1 MNDLLTMGI
10 LTRWRS
16 YLLNEDVVRGRALEH
31 YTTGLSRK
39 IVNVLKE
46 DEVRELIVTV
56 GEVDFELVAD
66 ELLDDLDW
74 VESVIVHVS
83 TADYLDVVGS
93 YEYSKNADEEERKES
108 DIIINIVIPED
119 FSDHDFSVLIPELKD
134 TLRHELEHS
143 SQPTEMLSNIED
155 VVPAEEDG
163 HVWSSIESADRYYNS
178 QSETE
183 AHVAGLYKRAKMLNK
198 PASETID
205 KFLDDVH
212 DMGTYYGHDE
222 NQVTKLISKIRK
234 EWFDYLISRYPNAD
248 IGDYGKFEP
257 EQ

>member
-1 MNDLLTMGI
+1 MSMLMNNI
-10 LTRWRS
+10 LTRWRD
-16 YLLNEDVVRGRALEH
+16 YLLNEDVIRGRALEH

-46 DEVRELIVTV
+46 DEVRELIATK

-74 VESVIVHVS
+74 VNSVVVNVS
-83 TADYLDVVGS
+83 TSDYIDVVGS
-93 YEYSKNADEEERKES
+93 YEYSTRASNEDREDS
-108 DIIINIVIPED
+108 DIIINIVIPVD

-143 SQPTEMLSNIED
+143 SQSTDVLSNIDD
-155 VVPAEEDG
+155 VIPAEDDG

-198 PASETID
+198 PASQVID
-205 KFLDDVH
+205 KFLDDIL
-212 DMGTYYGHDE
+212 DMGTHYGHNE
-222 NQVTKLISKIRK
+222 NDVTKLISKIRK
-234 EWFDYLISRYPNAD
+234 QWFDYLISRYPNAN
-248 IGDYGKFEP
+248 IGNYGKFEP